1 MAIEVPKIAAQ
12 SLERDGKN
20 LALRFVAADSHE
32 LIRITLTPA
41 QVSMLQYELGKAV
54 FGCYTLQSVFGTRET
69 PNHSVGWRK
78 ELHPARAFAG
88 AKDPAVI
95 DYCRVCGGP
104 ATVERPDPDG
114 HCLHYCDN
122 SHSWYYS

>member
-1 MAIEVPKIAAQ
+1 MIEVPKIAAQ

-54 FGCYTLQSVFGTRET
+54 FGAYTLQSV
-69 PNHSVGWRK
+69 
-78 ELHPARAFAG
+78 
-88 AKDPAVI
+88 
-95 DYCRVCGGP
+95 
-104 ATVERPDPDG
+104 
-114 HCLHYCDN
+114 
-122 SHSWYYS
+122 YS